1 MNYEKQDIFY
11 SQARNVLN
19 YSVKRLWFK
28 INPFLETK
36 SKNEHDLPN
45 KFIQPQQSTVLCEKL
60 SFSGHIDRREQGV
73 PVGKSFKSQYSNQQ
87 ILIFINSQSFSLTV
101 LLGCF
106 LFVFFFVGWGFV
118 FIKELHLRNA
128 YIFRLILF
136 HH

>member
-106 LFVFFFVGWGFV
+106 LFVFFFVAWGFV
-118 FIKELHLRNA
+118 LIKELYLRNV

>member
-73 PVGKSFKSQYSNQQ
+73 PVGKSFKSLYSNQQ
-87 ILIFINSQSFSLTV
+87 TFNLWVWGFFFF
-101 LLGCF
+101 GFF
-106 LFVFFFVGWGFV
+106 LFEGFFGD
-118 FIKELHLRNA
+118 EDSLRSSPATSN
-128 YIFRLILF
+128 
-136 HH
+136 

>member
-73 PVGKSFKSQYSNQQ
+73 PVGKSFKSLYSNQQ
-87 ILIFINSQSFSLTV
+87 IFNPRV
-101 LLGCF
+101 NF
-106 LFVFFFVGWGFV
+106 LCIYLFFVIVAFGGGILCV
-118 FIKELHLRNA
+118 
-128 YIFRLILF
+128 YRLSQATSI
-136 HH
+136 

>member
-73 PVGKSFKSQYSNQQ
+73 PVGKSFKSLYSNQQ
-87 ILIFINSQSFSLTV
+87 ILIPGLIFFIYLFIFCYCCFWRGDTLRLSQATS
-101 LLGCF
+101 
-106 LFVFFFVGWGFV
+106 
-118 FIKELHLRNA
+118 I
-128 YIFRLILF
+128 
-136 HH
+136 